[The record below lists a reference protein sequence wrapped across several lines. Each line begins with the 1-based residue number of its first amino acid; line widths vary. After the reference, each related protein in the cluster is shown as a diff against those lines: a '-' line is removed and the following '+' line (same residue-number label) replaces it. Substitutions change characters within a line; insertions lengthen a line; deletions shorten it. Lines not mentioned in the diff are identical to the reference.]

1 MLFIH
6 GGKDKFVP
14 TQMTL
19 DNYSVCASPKELL
32 IVPDAAHATSNMVE
46 PERYRAT
53 ALAFMKKYEK

>member
-1 MLFIH
+1 
-6 GGKDKFVP
+6 
-14 TQMTL
+14 MTL